1 MQPPSRREERATPPH
16 ARRIAAGF
24 TLIEML
30 TVIAIIGILM
40 AMLLPAIQSGREAA
54 RRTACGNN
62 LKQAGIALAAHEAA
76 YQKFPPA
83 SRSLGWCDGS
93 VSGFAKDTRIYN
105 LNGLVLLL
113 PYLEESAIYDRY
125 NPRAASGMS
134 FSGTSAVQIPNANLP
149 TTNPAAAGRPT
160 GTNSIGGSNA
170 EISGRIVRTL
180 LCPTDTGEVLMGS
193 TTDVRWTADPTA
205 NPGVRAAKTN
215 YDFSV
220 NPEST
225 LCNDWP
231 GTTPTARFMFGEN
244 SATTPAMVRDGLS
257 NTIAMAEVTR
267 TYADPLDQGNPWAFR
282 ANSMVGASPASQGV
296 NAWRTSSGTPA
307 AQVGRLG
314 RWGWA
319 GGNHPRGCNLLFG
332 DGALRFVTEETSV
345 AILDDLS
352 KMDNRGRSID
362 ALD

>member
-1 MQPPSRREERATPPH
+1 MHPPSRRSERPRLRH
-16 ARRIAAGF
+16 ARRVAAGF

-30 TVIAIIGILM
+30 TVIAIMGILM
-40 AMLLPAIQSGREAA
+40 AMLLPAVQSGREAA

-62 LKQAGIALAAHEAA
+62 LKQVGIALAAHEAA
-76 YQKFPPA
+76 YQRFPPA
-83 SRSLGWCDGS
+83 SRSLGWCTGS
-93 VSGFAKDTRIYN
+93 TGFVKDTVIYN

-113 PYLEESAIYDRY
+113 SYLEESAIYDRY
-125 NPRAASGMS
+125 NPRAASGVS
-134 FSGTSAVQIPNANLP
+134 FSLTTSTTVPDTNVP
-149 TTNPAAAGRPT
+149 TASTAGRPT

-170 EISGRIVRTL
+170 EISGRIVRSL
-180 LCPTDTGEVLMGS
+180 LCPADTGEVLMSS
-193 TTDVRWTADPTA
+193 TNDVRWTADPRA
-205 NPGVRAAKTN
+205 SPGIRAAKTN

-231 GTTPTARFMFGEN
+231 GTGATARFMFGEN

-282 ANSMVGASPASQGV
+282 ANFLVGASPASQGV

-307 AQVGRLG
+307 AQAGRLG

-352 KMDNRGRSID
+352 KIDNRGRSID